1 MIAIKFLCPYV
12 YYLYCMRSAGR
23 GHNPLEVMPVRMK
36 VKVIFCILLMLL
48 AAWSAAVVL
57 GSIGVLPVSAPEAE
71 PDGYLLGEY
80 EGYVAVWYPAG
91 AGAPAMIT
99 EIRAGD
105 LHPYGH

>member
-1 MIAIKFLCPYV
+1 
-12 YYLYCMRSAGR
+12 
-23 GHNPLEVMPVRMK
+23 MK
-36 VKVIFCILLMLL
+36 VKVIFCVLLMLL
-48 AAWSAAVVL
+48 AAWSAAAVL
-57 GSIGVLPVSAPEAE
+57 GSIGVLPVSAPAEE

-105 LHPYGH
+105 LPLSDRAELRGGIPAADRDEVMRLLEDFAA